1 MALDVFLILS
11 LLFPQQQPAKM
22 AELKKAPTDTRIY
35 GSEPDQ
41 FRDVDSNL
49 LALAKEQA
57 KKAVEAGLP
66 AQLAA
71 MLIPL
76 TILEGNA
83 RPFGVTKGQDVA
95 AARIPAKIRA
105 SIPAKPDSFGRLKT
119 DGVPIPD
126 ASLAL
131 LADKHAYFVA
141 NNKDFTVA
149 DVLNKFNGEK
159 DLEEKT
165 GKPYSGHVE
174 GVLRDILENPK
185 NREIQKM
192 IKPFLGSQK

>member
-1 MALDVFLILS
+1 MPEI
-11 LLFPQQQPAKM
+11 
-22 AELKKAPTDTRIY
+22 KKAPTDVRIY
-35 GSEPDQ
+35 GSDTNS
-41 FRDVDSNL
+41 FRDIDANL
-49 LALAKEQA
+49 LRLATEQA
-57 KKAVEAGLP
+57 KKAQEAGLP

-95 AARIPAKIRA
+95 SARLPTQIKKTIT
-105 SIPAKPDSFGRLKT
+105 AKPDNFGRLKT
-119 DGVPIPD
+119 DGIPLPD

-149 DVLNKFNGEK
+149 DVLNRFNGEK

-174 GVLRDILENPK
+174 SVLRDILENPK
-185 NREIQKM
+185 NKEIQKM
-192 IKPFLGSQK
+192 IRPFLGTQK